1 MDFRLKVFFTV
12 ATRLSF
18 TKAATE
24 LFITTC
30 RFETYTRI
38 RRAIQ
43 SQTFNTSSKISLT
56 QAGEQLVKHA
66 KSIFE
71 IYREID
77 FEMSALIK
85 EQYGLLRLGASTT
98 ISIPNPAII
107 SSFPSRDERYQSHL
121 RNGNTE
127 QIENA
132 LLDKKLKLVL

>member
-1 MDFRLKVFFTV
+1 V

-24 LFITTC
+24 LFITP
-30 RFETYTRI
+30 FQTYTRI

-43 SQTFNTSSKISLT
+43 SQTFNRKVRKFPDSSWRTISKT
-56 QAGEQLVKHA
+56 CQEY
-66 KSIFE
+66 FE

-98 ISIPNPAII
+98 ISQYLIPH
-107 SSFPSRDERYQSHL
+107 Y
-121 RNGNTE
+121 
-127 QIENA
+127 
-132 LLDKKLKLVL
+132 